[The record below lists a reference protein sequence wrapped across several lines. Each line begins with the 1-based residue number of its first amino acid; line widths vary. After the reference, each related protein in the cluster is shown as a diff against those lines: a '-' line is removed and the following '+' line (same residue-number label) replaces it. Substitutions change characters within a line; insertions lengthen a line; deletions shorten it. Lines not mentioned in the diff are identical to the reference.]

1 MTSSVPPPR
10 IRIDK
15 WLWAVRIFKT
25 RSLAHHAI
33 EAGHIRLND
42 ERIKPSHSVAIG
54 DRIDILQGSR
64 SLTIV
69 VDSVTSIRSSAPI
82 AQTHRGKPSAAF
94 RRKNLKCRDTNWRAT
109 HETGPAAHRSSSRH
123 AIENAHH
130 DAQLKG
136 PSSGNSAAYVT
147 G

>member
-25 RSLAHHAI
+25 RSLSHHAI
-33 EAGHIRLND
+33 RAGHIRLND

-54 DRIDILQGSR
+54 DRIDILQGNR

-82 AQTHRGKPSAAF
+82 AQTHYSETEESL
-94 RRKNLKCRDTNWRAT
+94 RRRSEEKTSNAGTRIGGRPTKQDRRRIDRLRDT
-109 HETGPAAHRSSSRH
+109 
-123 AIENAHH
+123 
-130 DAQLKG
+130 Q
-136 PSSGNSAAYVT
+136 
-147 G
+147 